1 MGGEGFRG
9 KGSGFHIQGYACRVL
24 SVGSRGNCFRVW
36 SLGSGV
42 WGLGSEV
49 DGFFGVEGIGYRVYG
64 LRLGYTVHC
73 LGLRL

>member
-36 SLGSGV
+36 
-42 WGLGSEV
+42 
-49 DGFFGVEGIGYRVYG
+49 G
-64 LRLGYTVHC
+64 LRLRVF
-73 LGLRL
+73 LGLRV